1 MNFREESK
9 EGKIISNMSEI
20 SPVEFEKCCLGKRY
34 VLLDVYRRGFPLEFD
49 YSHVY
54 FYRN

>member
-9 EGKIISNMSEI
+9 EGEIISNMSEI

-34 VLLDVYRRGFPLEFD
+34 VLLNVYMRGFPLEFD
-49 YSHVY
+49 Y
-54 FYRN
+54 